1 MIEGSSGESDVSG
14 EAPSIRLTISRIFKR
29 FHHFYRLTDISAFL
43 NEGFFILQHNLHQD
57 SPPSDGSSRFPFLHP
72 ILLWVEH
79 GQLLHDHHLPGL
91 VWSNISQRR
100 QQTNFIRWQTSLWMR
115 TLPLSLWR
123 HNMSSDTGDPS
134 ILNL

>member
-43 NEGFFILQHNLHQD
+43 NEGFFILQDNLHQD
-57 SPPSDGSSRFPFLHP
+57 SPPSDGPSRFPFLHP

-91 VWSNISQRR
+91 VKYISKISTNQLYQMANI
-100 QQTNFIRWQTSLWMR
+100 
-115 TLPLSLWR
+115 PL
-123 HNMSSDTGDPS
+123 DE
-134 ILNL
+134 NLASVLVAAQYVLGYR